1 VRDNPIQFAVVR
13 EDPLVEEAVLR
24 RANATRALLI
34 ASGGCTALS
43 LASRLPDLEIA
54 LVDPNGAQLD
64 HVRAKIAAL
73 DEPIDLRRFNVGDRD
88 PRGLNACGNFESLFR
103 TLREVVWDL
112 VLPEEEWHAFFAQP
126 EVRTLAQIFENRYW
140 PVAFELAFADAFLH
154 AMFGPAA
161 TQHAI
166 PGSYPS
172 YFRKLFERGLS
183 ASGAGDNYFLHH
195 VFCGCYLRR
204 ALPEYLSSP
213 PRAPRFEMIH
223 GTLAD
228 VRDLERFDLVS
239 LSNITDWMS
248 RDEIAALARTLRDRL
263 RRSAKVLFRQLNN
276 DSDLPALFP
285 GLRFDRAFG
294 EQLLAADRSLF
305 YSSIAVAERA

>member
-1 VRDNPIQFAVVR
+1 M
-13 EDPLVEEAVLR
+13 EEAVLR
-24 RANATRALLI
+24 RANAKRALLI

-43 LASRLPDLEIA
+43 LASRLPDLEIT

-73 DEPIDLRRFNVGDRD
+73 AEPIDLRRFNVGDRD
-88 PRGLNACGNFESLFR
+88 PLGLNACGNFESLFR
-103 TLREVVWDL
+103 TLRELIWDL

-140 PVAFELAFADAFLH
+140 PVAFELALADAFLH

-172 YFRKLFERGLS
+172 YFRKLFERGLC
-183 ASGAGDNYFLHH
+183 ASGASDNYFLHH
-195 VFCGCYLRR
+195 VFCGCYLPH
-204 ALPEYLSSP
+204 ALPIYLSSP
-213 PRAPRFEMIH
+213 PHAPSFEMIH

-239 LSNITDWMS
+239 LSNITDWMAPN
-248 RDEIAALARTLRDRL
+248 DIAALARTLRDGL
-263 RRSAKVLFRQLNN
+263 RKSARVLFRQLNN
-276 DSDLPALFP
+276 DTDLPALFP
-285 GLRFDRAFG
+285 DLHFDRALG
-294 EQLLAADRSLF
+294 KRLLASDRSLF
-305 YSSIAVAERA
+305 YSSIALAKRT